1 VYTSILNV
9 KREKGKSLG
18 GVLPIGLF
26 RDAGKGGSCE
36 MKQSQIFSSGSPKKL
51 TSVFMLIVFAM
62 VVGIG
67 TPVVSFAAEEES
79 SPSNEAAL
87 GVGSFFLSL
96 VYSPV
101 KMAYAILGGIVG
113 GLTYGVTGGDLE
125 IAQVVWESS
134 MYGTYIITP
143 DHLKGNE
150 PVRFVGVSPY
160 EEEAYVTERV
170 D

>member
-1 VYTSILNV
+1 
-9 KREKGKSLG
+9 
-18 GVLPIGLF
+18 
-26 RDAGKGGSCE
+26 
-36 MKQSQIFSSGSPKKL
+36 MKQSYNFCAGSLKKG
-51 TSVFMLIVFAM
+51 TSVFMLIVFTL

-67 TPVVSFAAEEES
+67 TPVLSFAAEEEN

-125 IAQVVWESS
+125 TAQVVWESS

-150 PVRFVGVSPY
+150 PVRFVGVSAY

>member
-26 RDAGKGGSCE
+26 RDTGKGGSCE

-51 TSVFMLIVFAM
+51 TSVFMLIVFAL

-67 TPVVSFAAEEES
+67 TPMVSFAAEEES
-79 SPSNEAAL
+79 SPSNDAAL
-87 GVGSFFLSL
+87 GVGSFFLTL
-96 VYSPV
+96 VYAPV
-101 KMAYAILGGIVG
+101 KMVYAILGGVVG
-113 GLTYGVTGGDLE
+113 GFTYALTGGDLE
-125 IAQVVWESS
+125 TAQGVWEPSV
-134 MYGTYIITP
+134 YGTYVITP

-150 PVRFVGVSPY
+150 PVRFFGVSAY
-160 EEEAYVTERV
+160 EEETYLSERV